1 MLVLLDLSAAFDTV
15 DHSILLHRLEHWVGL
30 SGTVLGWLK
39 SYLEGR
45 QFYVS
50 IGNWSSPPTPL
61 HCGVPQGSILGP
73 LLFNLYMLPL
83 GLVIRQRRIS
93 YHSYADDTQLYFS
106 LSPNDLSPLD
116 TLICCVED
124 VKNWMSTNFLQLN
137 NEKTEIIVFGKKDLR
152 DRISSKLTCS
162 GYLVK
167 TTVKNLGVQLD
178 SELSFN
184 SHIKAITKSSYYHL
198 KHISKYKN
206 FMSQDDL
213 EKLIHAFVSSRLD
226 YCNGLLTGL
235 PKKTIR
241 QLQLIQN
248 AAARILMRAKRTD
261 HITPL
266 LKHLHW
272 LPVQFRIDF
281 KILLL
286 VFKSL
291 NGTGPVYLK
300 YLLQHYTPTRSL
312 RSQERVLLIPP
323 ITRTKQGEAAFSSYA
338 VKVWNCLPEYTK
350 TAPTTSCFKSR
361 LKTHLFS
368 LAYA

>member
-1 MLVLLDLSAAFDTV
+1 
-15 DHSILLHRLEHWVGL
+15 
-30 SGTVLGWLK
+30 
-39 SYLEGR
+39 
-45 QFYVS
+45 
-50 IGNWSSPPTPL
+50 
-61 HCGVPQGSILGP
+61 
-73 LLFNLYMLPL
+73 
-83 GLVIRQRRIS
+83 
-93 YHSYADDTQLYFS
+93 
-106 LSPNDLSPLD
+106 
-116 TLICCVED
+116 
-124 VKNWMSTNFLQLN
+124 
-137 NEKTEIIVFGKKDLR
+137 
-152 DRISSKLTCS
+152 
-162 GYLVK
+162 
-167 TTVKNLGVQLD
+167 VQLD

-213 EKLIHAFVSSRLD
+213 EKRIHAFVSSRLD

-300 YLLQHYTPTRSL
+300 DLLQHYTPTRSL

-323 ITRTKQGEAAFSSYA
+323 ITRTKQGVSVEGAGRQVGPRRRRFTE
-338 VKVWNCLPEYTK
+338 NGT
-350 TAPTTSCFKSR
+350 
-361 LKTHLFS
+361 LFMPKG
-368 LAYA
+368 